1 MSPQVTFAT
10 YRERLCNAKSS
21 ALIRPPNSLPENPH
35 RSDIEGLRGVA
46 VLAVTAVHA
55 WPELLRGGF
64 VGVDIFFVL
73 SGYLISTL
81 IFRALQKGQFDLR
94 DFYIRRVRRLFPA
107 LCTVL
112 LACLLFSAFF
122 TFPSQARQVGQHV
135 AAGAVF
141 ASNLALWLEAGYF
154 DAASESKPLLH
165 LWSLGIEEQ
174 FYILWPLAAVLV
186 FRWRQ
191 HGLKIT
197 GGLLLL
203 SFALN
208 VVWVVAKAKGT
219 FFLLPTRAWELLIG
233 AALAQIMVFGL
244 PAGRWLRLAQ
254 CLQPH
259 RNAAAWLG
267 VALIGAA
274 LALLDKGKHFP
285 GWWALLPTGGTA
297 LLLAAGPQAWF
308 NRHVLSHKVLVFYG
322 AISYPLYLW
331 HWPLL
336 VFPLLLGWELDAAM
350 RVLVLSASVAL
361 AALTLEYIERPLRAN
376 AWGPRT
382 ATALCGVM
390 LCIGAAGLALRA
402 SDGLMAR
409 YPKDVQ
415 SIAKT
420 EFGFDYGQYRSSRC
434 FLDLEQG
441 PAQFASECAGLQ
453 GGTLL
458 WGDSHAASLFPGLA
472 AVMPAALVAASGLQG
487 MQSLSQYTKA
497 RCPPLMQPPS
507 GSSRGCAQSNAFA
520 LRQVAATAPHTV
532 VLGGHWSFYGGGGA
546 EALPL
551 AELRRSVQA
560 LQALGVPRIIV
571 MGHLP
576 TWTAPLPRVLLTA
589 WRQSGVVSERS
600 LLALDAR
607 AVDADRAV
615 QHALEGT
622 GALFISP
629 IDTLCNAAGCLV
641 TQLRNGVAH
650 PMAHD
655 ESHLTAEGSA
665 VLVRRSRARLFNE
678 G

>member
-1 MSPQVTFAT
+1 MTSPP
-10 YRERLCNAKSS
+10 S
-21 ALIRPPNSLPENPH
+21 PLPKLAH

-81 IFRALQKGQFDLR
+81 IFRALQAGQFDLR

-154 DAASESKPLLH
+154 DAASETKPLLH

-174 FYILWPLAAVLV
+174 FYILWPLAALIV

-191 HGLKIT
+191 HGLKIIV
-197 GGLLLL
+197 GLLLL

-208 VVWVVAKAKGT
+208 VIWVVAKAKGT

-233 AALAQIMVFGL
+233 AALAQVMVFGL
-244 PAGRWLRLAQ
+244 PGDHWQRLARR
-254 CLQPH
+254 LQPH

-285 GWWALLPTGGTA
+285 GWWALLPTVGTA
-297 LLLAAGPQAWF
+297 MLLAAGPQAWF
-308 NRHVLSHKVLVFYG
+308 NRRVLSHKVLVFYG
-322 AISYPLYLW
+322 SISYPLYLW

-336 VFPLLLGWELDAAM
+336 VFPLLLGWELDAPM

-382 ATALCGVM
+382 ATALCAVM
-390 LCIGAAGLALRA
+390 LCIGAAGLALQA
-402 SDGLMAR
+402 SDGLLAR

-415 SIAKT
+415 SIAKA
-420 EFGFDYGQYRSSRC
+420 EFGFDYGEYRSSRC

-441 PAQFASECAGLQ
+441 PAQFASECAASR

-472 AVMPAALVAASGLQG
+472 AAMPAAAAGAERLQH
-487 MQSLSQYTKA
+487 LSQYTKA
-497 RCPPLMQPPS
+497 RCPPLMQPPI
-507 GSSRGCAQSNAFA
+507 GSSRGCAESNAFA
-520 LRQVAATAPHTV
+520 LRQVAATAPRTV
-532 VLGGHWSFYGGGGA
+532 VLGGHWSFYGGAGA
-546 EALPL
+546 ESLPL

-607 AVDADRAV
+607 AVAADSAVRRAL
-615 QHALEGT
+615 QGT

-629 IDTLCNAAGCLV
+629 IDALCNTAGCLV

-655 ESHLTAEGSA
+655 ESHLTAAGSDA
-665 VLVRRSRARLFNE
+665 LVQRSRARLFNE
-678 G
+678 S

>member
-1 MSPQVTFAT
+1 MPD
-10 YRERLCNAKSS
+10 L
-21 ALIRPPNSLPENPH
+21 PH

-81 IFRALQKGQFDLR
+81 IFRALQAGRFDLR

-122 TFPSQARQVGQHV
+122 TFPSQARQIGQHV

-174 FYILWPLAAVLV
+174 FYILWPLAALAV

-191 HGLKIT
+191 HAFKII

-208 VVWVVAKAKGT
+208 VMWVVAKAKGT

-233 AALAQIMVFGL
+233 AALAQIMVFGV
-244 PAGRWLRLAQ
+244 PAGRWQRLAQ
-254 CLQPH
+254 RLQ
-259 RNAAAWLG
+259 RQRDAAAWLG
-267 VALIGAA
+267 VVLIGAA

-285 GWWALLPTGGTA
+285 GWWALLPTLGTA

-308 NRHVLSHKVLVFYG
+308 NRRVLSHKVLVFYG

-336 VFPLLLGWELDAAM
+336 VFPLLLGWELDAAT

-382 ATALCGVM
+382 ATALCAVM
-390 LCIGAAGLALRA
+390 LCIGAAGLALQA

-415 SIAKT
+415 HIAKA

-441 PAQFASECAGLQ
+441 PAQFAGECAGLP

-472 AVMPAALVAASGLQG
+472 GAMPDAQGLQH
-487 MQSLSQYTKA
+487 LSQYTKA
-497 RCPPLMQPPS
+497 RCPPLLQPPL
-507 GSSRGCAQSNAFA
+507 GSSRGCAESNAFA
-520 LRQVAATAPHTV
+520 LRQVAATAPRTV
-532 VLGGHWSFYGGGGA
+532 VLGGHWSFYGGKGT
-546 EALPL
+546 ESLPL

-560 LQALGVPRIIV
+560 LRALGVPRIIV
-571 MGHLP
+571 IGHLP

-589 WRQSGVVSERS
+589 WRQSDVVPERS

-607 AVDADRAV
+607 AVTADRAV
-615 QHALEGT
+615 RLALEGT

-629 IDTLCNAAGCLV
+629 IDALCNAAGCLV
-641 TQLRNGVAH
+641 THMRNGVAY

-655 ESHLTAEGSA
+655 ESHLTADGSA
-665 VLVRRSRARLFNE
+665 ALVRRSRARLFNE

>member
-1 MSPQVTFAT
+1 M
-10 YRERLCNAKSS
+10 R
-21 ALIRPPNSLPENPH
+21 ALIRPPSALPASAH

-81 IFRALQKGQFDLR
+81 ILRDLQAGQFTLR
-94 DFYIRRVRRLFPA
+94 DFYTRRVRRLFPA

-112 LACLLFSAFF
+112 LACLLLGACF
-122 TFPSQARQVGQHV
+122 TFPSQARQIGQHV

-174 FYILWPLAAVLV
+174 FYILWPPAAMLV

-191 HGLKIT
+191 HAVKII
-197 GGLLLL
+197 GALLLL

-208 VVWVVAKAKGT
+208 VMWVVDKSKGT
-219 FFLLPTRAWELLIG
+219 FFLLPTRAWELLMG
-233 AALAQIMVFGL
+233 ALLAQLMVFGL
-244 PAGRWLRLAQ
+244 PCRRWLLLVQQVQQQRHTL
-254 CLQPH
+254 
-259 RNAAAWLG
+259 AWLG
-267 VALIGAA
+267 VVLIGAA
-274 LALLDKGKHFP
+274 LWLLDKGKHFP
-285 GWWALLPTGGTA
+285 GWWALLPTLGTA

-308 NRHVLSHKVLVFYG
+308 NRHVLSNKVLVFYG
-322 AISYPLYLW
+322 SISYPLYLW

-336 VFPLLLGWELDAAM
+336 VFPLLMGWQLDAAT
-350 RVLVLSASVAL
+350 RVLVLGASVAL

-376 AWGPRT
+376 AWGPST
-382 ATALCGVM
+382 ATALCAVM
-390 LCIGAAGLALRA
+390 LCIGAAGLALQA

-409 YPKDVQ
+409 YPKSVQ
-415 SIAKT
+415 NIAQA
-420 EFGFDYGQYRSSRC
+420 EFGFNYGQYRSSRC

-441 PAQFASECAGLQ
+441 PAQFAGECAGQ
-453 GGTLL
+453 AGGILL

-472 AVMPAALVAASGLQG
+472 ASMPTPQGLQ
-487 MQSLSQYTKA
+487 QLSQYTKA
-497 RCPPLMQPPS
+497 RCPPLLQPPP
-507 GSSRGCAQSNAFA
+507 GSSRSCEASNAFA
-520 LRQVAATAPHTV
+520 LRQVAATAPRTV
-532 VLGGHWSFYGGGGA
+532 VLGGHWSFYAGA
-546 EALPL
+546 GAASPPL
-551 AELRRSVQA
+551 NELRRSVLA

-576 TWTAPLPRVLLTA
+576 SWTAPLPRVLLTA
-589 WRQSGVVSERS
+589 WRQSGVVSVRS

-607 AVDADRAV
+607 AAAADKAV
-615 QHALEGT
+615 RLALQGT
-622 GALFISP
+622 GAIFISP
-629 IDTLCNAAGCLV
+629 IDELCNAAGCLV
-641 TQLRNGVAH
+641 TQWRNGVAY

-655 ESHLTAEGSA
+655 ESHLTADGSA
-665 VLVRRSRARLFNE
+665 ALISRSRARLFDE